1 MAEMIELT
9 DAEWDTVTKTART
22 AAPSPYL
29 DNVKTAVVGKNYAV
43 AITEETKS
51 RTIVNQLHK
60 AAAEAKV
67 TLQVVVREKNA
78 PPLVAWRLAP
88 KPVDAPT
95 SEEVAAK

>member
-29 DNVKTAVVGKNYAV
+29 DNVKNAVVGKNYAV
-43 AITEETKS
+43 AITEDEKS
-51 RTIVNQLHK
+51 RTIVNNLHK
-60 AAAEAKV
+60 AAKDLKL
-67 TLQVVVREKNA
+67 TLQVVVREKNT

-88 KPVDAPT
+88 KPTETTPV
-95 SEEVAAK
+95 SEEAAK